1 MLVAALGLVLP
12 TTLARVSALKNAMSA
27 VVGLVTLLI
36 FAVFG
41 PVNWADAAILAPATV
56 TGGYVGARLARRLP
70 APVLRAVIVTFAG
83 VVGVVLLVRAL
94 R

>member
-12 TTLARVSALKNAMSA
+12 SSLARVSALKNLLSA
-27 VVGLVTLLI
+27 LVGLITLVV

-41 PVNWADAAILAPATV
+41 PVDWVDVAILAPATV

-70 APVLRAVIVTFAG
+70 APVLRALIVTFAA
-83 VVGVVLLVRAL
+83 VVGLILLVRAV

>member
-1 MLVAALGLVLP
+1 
-12 TTLARVSALKNAMSA
+12 
-27 VVGLVTLLI
+27 
-36 FAVFG
+36 
-41 PVNWADAAILAPATV
+41 V

-83 VVGVVLLVRAL
+83 VVGLVLLVRAV